1 MGNRCSTLEA
11 SGTKGRVAVE
21 EGRAGTWDKDG
32 GTAFLVGNVS
42 DYRDLYMDVT

>member
-32 GTAFLVGNVS
+32 GDRIFG
-42 DYRDLYMDVT
+42 RECF